1 MKLIGVTGKPGAGKT
16 TFSEIYASK
25 DNVGVIHVDD
35 LVAKAKKKY
44 FTMFLQPQENNTT
57 EHTKEN
63 PKLHVGAKRFFF
75 KNKIGFSFLMF
86 VRGKLVEKG
95 LEEQINKL
103 RLEGKRII
111 LIDDCFLKVNKKVF
125 NKLDKI
131 YLLERDFISRRQGV
145 KIREDA
151 TEEELRLKDLPYAIG
166 AYKECT
172 GDKIKII
179 KNPNSLEELKKIVDE
194 EYEQEGELSFNE
206 RYYVGDK
213 VNLQSRIVN
222 SVDSLKKL
230 RKNKEEE
237 QK

>member
-1 MKLIGVTGKPGAGKT
+1 MKLIGITGKPGAGKT
-16 TFSEIYASK
+16 TFSDIYASK

-35 LVAKAKKKY
+35 LVAKVKKRY
-44 FTMFLQPQENNTT
+44 FSMFLQPKENNTT

-63 PKLHVGAKRFFF
+63 PKVNVGAKRFFF
-75 KNKIGFSFLMF
+75 KNKIGFNILMF
-86 VRGKLVEKG
+86 VRGKMVEKD
-95 LEEQINKL
+95 LEEQINRL
-103 RLEGKRII
+103 RLEGKKIV

-131 YLLERDFISRRQGV
+131 YVLERDFTSRRQGV
-145 KIREDA
+145 RIREDA

-172 GDKIKII
+172 GDNIKKI
-179 KNPNSLEELKKIVDE
+179 KNPNSLEGFKRIIDE

-213 VNLQSRIVN
+213 VNLQKRIV
-222 SVDSLKKL
+222 SSLENLKSL